1 MGTCTN
7 VVVGSATLSVGGS
20 DVGFTKDGIRVRTTR
35 EYTDVQADQFVG
47 LVKKA
52 KNNEQMFVATTLL
65 EPTLA
70 NLQNAW
76 DMAAITGSGL
86 GDSDE
91 NYKALVIVGPG
102 PGGTTR
108 TFNFPSAVS
117 IADGELNF
125 SRDEESALEVEFE
138 VLKNCT
144 SGSFG
149 GVTDVAPA

>member
-65 EPTLA
+65 EPTIA
-70 NLQNAW
+70 NLQHAW
-76 DMAAITGSGL
+76 DMTTVGTTI
-86 GDSDE
+86 GDDDE
-91 NYKALVIVGPG
+91 NSKALIIVGPG
-102 PGGTTR
+102 PVSTTR
-108 TFNFPSAVS
+108 TFTFPSAIS

-125 SRDEESALEVEFE
+125 SRDEESAVEVEFE
-138 VLKNCT
+138 VLKDCST
-144 SGSFG
+144 GSFG
-149 GVTDVAPA
+149 TVADV